1 MTNKVLLTLFR
12 WTMKKMNYKGA
23 MCFDFILYFSCLSDI
38 KCYNNHQMNELSLKE
53 RACKNMLANVLD
65 MEDDHR

>member
-1 MTNKVLLTLFR
+1 MTNKVDN
-12 WTMKKMNYKGA
+12 KKNEFQHVKVFI
-23 MCFDFILYFSCLSDI
+23 CFIINLI
-38 KCYNNHQMNELSLKE
+38 WIHQMNELSLKE